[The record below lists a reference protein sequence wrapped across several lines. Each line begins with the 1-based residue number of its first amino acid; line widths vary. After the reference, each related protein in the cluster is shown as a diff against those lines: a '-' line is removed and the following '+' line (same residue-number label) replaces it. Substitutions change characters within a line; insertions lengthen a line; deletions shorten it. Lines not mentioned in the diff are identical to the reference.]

1 MLGRASLALGVV
13 LGFWALALSVAA
25 TGQQSAQVHRVAIL
39 TVNPAATSDIP
50 DSLRKELRDLGDV
63 EDQNL
68 VIDERAAAGK
78 IERLPVLAAE
88 FVALNPDVI
97 VVSTTDAA
105 LAAKRA
111 TTKTPTVIL
120 QVADP
125 VGPGSSLVLPIP
137 AAISQ
142 A

>member
-88 FVALNPDVI
+88 LVALNPDVI